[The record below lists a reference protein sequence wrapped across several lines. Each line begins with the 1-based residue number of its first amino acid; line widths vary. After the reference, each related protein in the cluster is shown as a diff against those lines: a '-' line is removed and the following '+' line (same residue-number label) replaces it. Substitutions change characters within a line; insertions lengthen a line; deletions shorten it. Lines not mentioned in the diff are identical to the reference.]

1 VSIDDLTLD
10 LLAYHSFPHLAAALR
25 ARSETIIQTW
35 ENAVR
40 QMLPAADELTLQQLR
55 NSLPSVLQEMA
66 DAFASDKPR
75 DTQELIEGSK
85 SHGTTRFHENY
96 NIRELLVE
104 YRLLR
109 RIIIEQVSEALH
121 QGLDARSAIA
131 LNMAVDAVLQGGVG
145 TFTDHQQQ
153 QIKASTEIQSK
164 YLSFLSHDLRNHLNH
179 ALFHLQLLAARL
191 ARAPEYKDTV
201 ESIQSVKQAIL
212 QTTAG
217 MDQLLQAEQLRHQ
230 PGDFNARTVD
240 LRLLLS
246 EIAQQCLH
254 QAQSKGLQLE
264 VEVPGEAQVTSDE
277 ALLTL
282 VLQNLLGNA
291 VKYSSRGTV
300 KITANNGLGG
310 NTGSGWVL
318 SISDQ
323 GPGIPPDNLTNLFDA
338 FKRGDTYGKPGVG
351 LGLTIATHAT
361 RLLGGELKIE
371 SEPNVGSTFHLVL
384 PSLNAPP
391 VDPAP

>member
-1 VSIDDLTLD
+1 MSTDDLTLD

-25 ARSETIIQTW
+25 ARSDTIIEAW

-40 QMLPAADELTLQQLR
+40 QTLPAADELTLQQLR

-109 RIIIEQVSEALH
+109 RIIIEQVTEALH
-121 QGLDARSAIA
+121 QGQDARSAIA

-179 ALFHLQLLAARL
+179 ALFHLQLLAAKL
-191 ARAPEYKDTV
+191 ARAPEHADTM
-201 ESIQSVKQAIL
+201 ESIQSAKRAIL
-212 QTTAG
+212 QTTVG

-230 PGDFNARTVD
+230 SGSFNAHTVD

-254 QAQSKGLQLE
+254 QAQSKGLKLE
-264 VEVPGEAQVTSDE
+264 VDVPGEAEVTSDE
-277 ALLTL
+277 GLLTL

-291 VKYSSRGTV
+291 VKYSSTGTV
-300 KITANNGLGG
+300 KITANNGLDG
-310 NTGSGWVL
+310 NATGWVL
-318 SISDQ
+318 SVSDE
-323 GPGIPPDNLTNLFDA
+323 GPGIPADNLTNLFDA

-371 SEPNVGSTFHLVL
+371 SELNVGSTFHLVL
-384 PSLNAPP
+384 PNHNAPP
-391 VDPAP
+391 VDFAP